1 MMETGQISES
11 LLRTGC
17 VFPRDLPRCG
27 VATFAEYY
35 ENANNSQVFFYPLI
49 STLPMDPLVAFVIT
63 LALITIVS
71 LWYRISAFFTLIG
84 GAVLF
89 GLLAGMTPDATML
102 GIIAGIGKVF
112 SAFGIII
119 LCGAVI
125 AKLLQEQHLIE
136 EIVADIRRYVKNP
149 PVIAGVSGYLLSVPI
164 TCCITAFI
172 MLTPILDSL
181 EKDQTK
187 KNVLL
192 YLAAVGGIISY
203 ALVYPTPVVI
213 PLYEAFSG
221 GMSPLL
227 FDAVSIPL
235 SLLLLGGILLYFR
248 FVHPDAVNPKN
259 AESRA
264 TSPESPGVG
273 TPVLHQGTHWRA
285 WAPFIAI
292 LIAIP
297 VALLLLHLSQMSMIN
312 FIMLVGAVTAIAL
325 ASPSVRTQGLS
336 QGAKHAGLIIFDI
349 CGAGALGFV
358 IVKSG
363 FAQQA
368 LSQMTL
374 LIPLILVP
382 FILAALIETAQGSR
396 VVTAVITAEVL
407 AGSAV
412 VSAIHPLPLI
422 LLISAGSCIVS
433 YVTDPFFWL
442 VQRTTGDDIQTVVK
456 NYTLP
461 IALAGFGIFIVALAL
476 EYLVFR

>member
-1 MMETGQISES
+1 
-11 LLRTGC
+11 
-17 VFPRDLPRCG
+17 
-27 VATFAEYY
+27 
-35 ENANNSQVFFYPLI
+35 
-49 STLPMDPLVAFVIT
+49 
-63 LALITIVS
+63 
-71 LWYRISAFFTLIG
+71 
-84 GAVLF
+84 
-89 GLLAGMTPDATML
+89 ML
-102 GIIAGIGKVF
+102 
-112 SAFGIII
+112 
-119 LCGAVI
+119 
-125 AKLLQEQHLIE
+125 
-136 EIVADIRRYVKNP
+136 N
-149 PVIAGVSGYLLSVPI
+149 
-164 TCCITAFI
+164 
-172 MLTPILDSL
+172 PILDSL
-181 EKDQTK
+181 EKDRTK
-187 KNVLL
+187 RNVLL

-203 ALVYPTPVVI
+203 ALVYPTPVTI
-213 PLYEAFSG
+213 PLYDAFSG

-235 SLLLLGGILLYFR
+235 SLLILGGILLYFR
-248 FVHPDAVNPKN
+248 FVHPNTVIPGR
-259 AESRA
+259 ESQLI
-264 TSPESPGVG
+264 SHEIPGTG
-273 TPVLHQGTHWRA
+273 TPVMHQGIHWRA

-325 ASPSVRTQGLS
+325 APQTVRATGLS
-336 QGAKHAGLIIFDI
+336 QGAKHAGMIIFDI

-363 FAQQA
+363 FAQIA
-368 LSQMTL
+368 LGQLTL
-374 LIPLILVP
+374 LIPVILVP

-412 VSAIHPLPLI
+412 VGAIHPLPLI

-442 VQRTTGDDIQTVVK
+442 VQRTTEDDIKTVVK

-461 IALAGFGIFIVALAL
+461 IALAGVGIFIVALAL

>member
-1 MMETGQISES
+1 
-11 LLRTGC
+11 
-17 VFPRDLPRCG
+17 
-27 VATFAEYY
+27 
-35 ENANNSQVFFYPLI
+35 
-49 STLPMDPLVAFVIT
+49 MDPLIAFAIT
-63 LALITIVS
+63 IALITIVS
-71 LWYRISAFFTLIG
+71 LWYRISPFFTLIG

-102 GIIAGIGKVF
+102 GIIAGVGRVF

-125 AKLLQEQHLIE
+125 ARLLQEQHQIE

-149 PVIAGVSGYLLSVPI
+149 PEIAGLSGYLLSVPI
-164 TCCITAFI
+164 TCCITAYI
-172 MLTPILDSL
+172 MLNPILDRL

-187 KNVLL
+187 RNVLL
-192 YLAAVGGIISY
+192 YLAAVGSIVSY
-203 ALVYPTPVVI
+203 ALIYPTPVVI
-213 PLYEAFSG
+213 PLFDAFSG
-221 GMSPLL
+221 GMSPFL

-235 SLLLLGGILLYFR
+235 SLAVLAGILLFFR
-248 FVHPDAVNPKN
+248 WARPDPARPGNEMLPHP
-259 AESRA
+259 AEN
-264 TSPESPGVG
+264 TEMV
-273 TPVLHQGTHWRA
+273 PVEYTGIRWRA

-292 LIAIP
+292 LVAIP
-297 VALLLLHLSQMSMIN
+297 VSFLLLQLSHASMIN

-325 ASPSVRTQGLS
+325 APQAVRAPGVS
-336 QGAKHAGLIIFDI
+336 QGAKHAGMIIFDI

-358 IVKSG
+358 IVQSG
-363 FAQQA
+363 FAQNA
-368 LSQMTL
+368 LGQLTL
-374 LIPLILVP
+374 LIPIILVP

-407 AGSAV
+407 AGSTVAG
-412 VSAIHPLPLI
+412 AIHPLPLI

-442 VQRTTGDDIQTVVK
+442 VQRTTGDDIKTVVK

-461 IALAGFGIFIVALAL
+461 IALAGIGILVVAIAL

>member
-1 MMETGQISES
+1 LLLCIFSGDQAILIHITAFIQPPES
-11 LLRTGC
+11 TVRTAKTADD
-17 VFPRDLPRCG
+17 F
-27 VATFAEYY
+27 
-35 ENANNSQVFFYPLI
+35 QVFFYPLTRKL
-49 STLPMDPLVAFVIT
+49 SMDPLIAFVIT

-71 LWYRISAFFTLIG
+71 LRYRISPFFTLIG
-84 GAVLF
+84 GAILF
-89 GLLAGMTPDATML
+89 GLLAGMTLDATML
-102 GIIAGIGKVF
+102 GIIAGVGKVF

-125 AKLLQEQHLIE
+125 AKLLQEQHQIE
-136 EIVADIRRYVKNP
+136 EIVTDIQRYVKNP

-164 TCCITAFI
+164 TCCITSYI
-172 MLTPILDSL
+172 MLNPILDSL

-187 KNVLL
+187 RNVLL

-213 PLYEAFSG
+213 PLYNAFSG
-221 GMSPLL
+221 GMSPVL

-235 SLLLLGGILLYFR
+235 SLLVLGGILLYFR
-248 FVHPDAVNPKN
+248 FVHSDAVTPKT
-259 AESRA
+259 AGPQETA
-264 TSPESPGVG
+264 PG
-273 TPVLHQGTHWRA
+273 TPVLHQGIHWRA

-297 VALLLLHLSQMSMIN
+297 IALLLLHLSQMSMIN
-312 FIMLVGAVTAIAL
+312 VILLVGAVTAIAL

-336 QGAKHAGLIIFDI
+336 RGAKHAGMIIFDI
-349 CGAGALGFV
+349 CGAGALGYV
-358 IVKSG
+358 IVSSG
-363 FAQQA
+363 FAQDT
-368 LSQMTL
+368 LGWMTL
-374 LIPLILVP
+374 LIPIILVP

-412 VSAIHPLPLI
+412 AGAIHPIPLI
-422 LLISAGSCIVS
+422 LLICAGSCIVS

-442 VQRTTGDDIQTVVK
+442 VQRTTGDDIKTVVK

-461 IALAGFGIFIVALAL
+461 IALAGVGIFIVALAL

>member
-1 MMETGQISES
+1 
-11 LLRTGC
+11 
-17 VFPRDLPRCG
+17 
-27 VATFAEYY
+27 
-35 ENANNSQVFFYPLI
+35 
-49 STLPMDPLVAFVIT
+49 MDPLVAFAVT
-63 LALITIVS
+63 LVLITAFS
-71 LWYRISAFFTLIG
+71 LRYRISPFFTLIG

-102 GIIAGIGKVF
+102 GIVAGVGKVF

-125 AKLLQEQHLIE
+125 AKLLQEQHQTE
-136 EIVADIRRYVKNP
+136 EIVADIRRTVKNP
-149 PVIAGVSGYLLSVPI
+149 PVIAGVSGYLLSVPV
-164 TCCITAFI
+164 TCCITSYI
-172 MLTPILDSL
+172 MLNPILDSI
-181 EKDQTK
+181 EENRARR
-187 KNVLL
+187 NVLL

-221 GMSPLL
+221 GVSALV

-235 SLLLLGGILLYFR
+235 SLLVLGGVLLYFR
-248 FVHPDAVNPKN
+248 FVHPDTTA
-259 AESRA
+259 
-264 TSPESPGVG
+264 PESTAAQTRVPGEGMQVPHRG
-273 TPVLHQGTHWRA
+273 MHWRA

-292 LIAIP
+292 LFFIP
-297 VALLLLHLSQMSMIN
+297 ISLLLLHLSQVSMIN
-312 FIMLVGAVTAIAL
+312 VIMLAGAVTAIAL
-325 ASPSVRTQGLS
+325 ASPAVRTHGLL
-336 QGAKHAGLIIFDI
+336 QGAKHAGMIIFDI

-358 IVKSG
+358 IVQSG
-363 FAQQA
+363 FARDA
-368 LSQMTL
+368 LSQLTF
-374 LIPLILVP
+374 LIPVILVP

-412 VSAIHPLPLI
+412 AGAIHPVPLI
-422 LLISAGSCIVS
+422 LLIGAGSCIVS

-442 VQRTTGDDIQTVVK
+442 VVRTTGDDVGTVVK

-461 IALAGFGIFIVALAL
+461 VVLAGIAIFIVAVAL

>member
-1 MMETGQISES
+1 
-11 LLRTGC
+11 
-17 VFPRDLPRCG
+17 
-27 VATFAEYY
+27 
-35 ENANNSQVFFYPLI
+35 
-49 STLPMDPLVAFVIT
+49 MDPIFAFVIT

-71 LWYRISAFFTLIG
+71 LRYRISPFFTLIG

-89 GLLAGMTPDATML
+89 GGLAGMTLDATML
-102 GIIAGIGKVF
+102 GIIAGVGKVF

-125 AKLLQEQHLIE
+125 AKLLQEQHHIE
-136 EIVADIRRYVKNP
+136 EIVADIRTYVKNP
-149 PVIAGVSGYLLSVPI
+149 PVIAGMSGYLLSVPI
-164 TCCITAFI
+164 TCCITAYI
-172 MLTPILDSL
+172 MLNPILDSL
-181 EKDQTK
+181 EKDRIK
-187 KNVLL
+187 RNVLL

-213 PLYEAFSG
+213 PLFDAFSG
-221 GMSPLL
+221 GMSPLV

-235 SLLLLGGILLYFR
+235 SLLVLGGVLLYFR
-248 FVHPDAVNPKN
+248 FVHPNDVIPSGT
-259 AESRA
+259 ESQT
-264 TSPESPGVG
+264 TSSEISGIDSPVPHGSI
-273 TPVLHQGTHWRA
+273 HWRA

-297 VALLLLHLSQMSMIN
+297 VALLVLHLSQISMIN
-312 FIMLVGAVTAIAL
+312 VIMLVGAITAIAL
-325 ASPSVRTQGLS
+325 ASPALRAPGLS

-363 FAQQA
+363 FAQDA
-368 LSQMTL
+368 LSQLTL
-374 LIPLILVP
+374 FIPIILVP
-382 FILAALIETAQGSR
+382 FLLAALIETAQGSR

-412 VSAIHPLPLI
+412 VGAIHPLPLI
-422 LLISAGSCIVS
+422 LLIGAGSCVVS

-442 VQRTTGDDIQTVVK
+442 VQRTTGDEVKTVVK

-461 IALAGFGIFIVALAL
+461 IALAGIGIFIVAVAL

>member
-1 MMETGQISES
+1 
-11 LLRTGC
+11 
-17 VFPRDLPRCG
+17 
-27 VATFAEYY
+27 
-35 ENANNSQVFFYPLI
+35 
-49 STLPMDPLVAFVIT
+49 MDPLPAFVIT
-63 LALITIVS
+63 LALITAVS
-71 LWYRISAFFTLIG
+71 LWYRISPFFTLVG

-102 GIIAGIGKVF
+102 GIIAGVGKVF

-125 AKLLQEQHLIE
+125 AKLLQEQHQIE
-136 EIVADIRRYVKNP
+136 EIVTDIRRYVKNP
-149 PVIAGVSGYLLSVPI
+149 PVIAGLSGYLLSVPI
-164 TCCITAFI
+164 TCCITAYI
-172 MLTPILDSL
+172 MLNPILDSI
-181 EKDQTK
+181 EKDRVK
-187 KNVLL
+187 RNVLL

-213 PLYEAFSG
+213 PLYDAFSG
-221 GMSPLL
+221 GMSPFLL
-227 FDAVSIPL
+227 DAVTIPL
-235 SLLLLGGILLYFR
+235 SLLVLGGILLYFR
-248 FVHPDAVNPKN
+248 FARPDAMTPETTGLQETVSGI
-259 AESRA
+259 AA
-264 TSPESPGVG
+264 TGEGI
-273 TPVLHQGTHWRA
+273 HWRA

-292 LIAIP
+292 LAAIP

-312 FIMLVGAVTAIAL
+312 TIMLVGAVTTIAL
-325 ASPSVRTQGLS
+325 APHEVRALGLS

-363 FAQQA
+363 FAQEA
-368 LSQMTL
+368 LGQLNL
-374 LIPLILVP
+374 LIPIIFVP

-442 VQRTTGDDIQTVVK
+442 VQRTTGDNIGTVVK

-461 IALAGFGIFIVALAL
+461 IALAGVAIFVVAVVL